1 MQEKVTKSS
10 LLVIESVENRCKMQ
24 TVSPLLTDIDL
35 FYYQSTQT
43 SHRDR
48 LITYK
53 RKNMMTDTLALG
65 GWAVTFGKR
74 RGTRMP
80 FPLLALPTY
89 ENLA

>member
-24 TVSPLLTDIDL
+24 TFSPLLTDIDL

-65 GWAVTFGKR
+65 G
-74 RGTRMP
+74 
-80 FPLLALPTY
+80 
-89 ENLA
+89 